1 MGDPTVDPVTG
12 RISPFMNS
20 GDPLTNSGW
29 LDAYCG
35 DVDFMQGCGSFEM
48 APLDTQRVIYAIII
62 GHDNDRFSSILDLR
76 RNVNFVRNIFP
87 TEFSL
92 RVITATEINFI
103 SLTLSEL
110 IVNAQVYSENG
121 VTSVQAELYDYNNS
135 LVQTLTLYDDGNHL
149 DSLAGDFIFGNN
161 WQTVPIDN
169 ALYINL
175 RLMDGQLN
183 EYIFSH
189 VVDKI
194 TLSDQIGLNSFHV
207 VDDHLNNDG
216 IMNPGE
222 NVRINFHLVNNYSFD
237 MEKVTVRITTADPYI
252 QMDQNV
258 FMFSNVSASESFQLN
273 YDINNHESYLALDIS
288 LAMPTPH
295 AVDFN
300 ICIMD
305 DQFREWQKQI
315 SLTVEPYTYMPN
327 EIIPQQISGRSDAKF
342 IVRVVDPSILTGHT
356 YVISVSD
363 SINENREKG
372 FNLLDQTQG
381 IALLTNHE
389 LPDEFA
395 YNIPVT
401 DGFKVIEADLPEG
414 GLRDVVYE
422 DIVGG
427 NPTGFVGVNFGGPF
441 FNGGIAPGQ
450 ADPGHFYA
458 VELEFTN
465 DIDSSGVVGV
475 VAGQSAF
482 RYETATAQGPS
493 GFFPCPF
500 QVWKIFHGQRMGQ
513 LNACFQENPYFATY
527 DDVWAPDYSAY
538 GGFET
543 LYIMESDY
551 DASGQ
556 AYQDK
561 KINMNQ
567 VLYKLNVRLGSASSL
582 VDTGDKIIFD
592 WECAATSEDQFSFIP
607 TAVDDRNRPDVPQ
620 SLALFQ
626 NYPNPFNSATNI
638 RFSLDKPSHISLKI
652 YNILGQ
658 EIIELLDD
666 EVVPGIYSIQW
677 DGKNTFG
684 QPVSSGLYFA
694 KLIHKNQTK
703 IIKMLMIQ

>member
-258 FMFSNVSASESFQLN
+258 FMFSNVSAS
-273 YDINNHESYLALDIS
+273 
-288 LAMPTPH
+288 
-295 AVDFN
+295 V
-300 ICIMD
+300 
-305 DQFREWQKQI
+305 
-315 SLTVEPYTYMPN
+315 
-327 EIIPQQISGRSDAKF
+327 
-342 IVRVVDPSILTGHT
+342 
-356 YVISVSD
+356 
-363 SINENREKG
+363 
-372 FNLLDQTQG
+372 
-381 IALLTNHE
+381 
-389 LPDEFA
+389 
-395 YNIPVT
+395 
-401 DGFKVIEADLPEG
+401 
-414 GLRDVVYE
+414 
-422 DIVGG
+422 
-427 NPTGFVGVNFGGPF
+427 
-441 FNGGIAPGQ
+441 
-450 ADPGHFYA
+450 
-458 VELEFTN
+458 
-465 DIDSSGVVGV
+465 
-475 VAGQSAF
+475 
-482 RYETATAQGPS
+482 
-493 GFFPCPF
+493 
-500 QVWKIFHGQRMGQ
+500 
-513 LNACFQENPYFATY
+513 
-527 DDVWAPDYSAY
+527 
-538 GGFET
+538 
-543 LYIMESDY
+543 
-551 DASGQ
+551 
-556 AYQDK
+556 
-561 KINMNQ
+561 
-567 VLYKLNVRLGSASSL
+567 
-582 VDTGDKIIFD
+582 
-592 WECAATSEDQFSFIP
+592 
-607 TAVDDRNRPDVPQ
+607 
-620 SLALFQ
+620 
-626 NYPNPFNSATNI
+626 
-638 RFSLDKPSHISLKI
+638 
-652 YNILGQ
+652 
-658 EIIELLDD
+658 
-666 EVVPGIYSIQW
+666 
-677 DGKNTFG
+677 
-684 QPVSSGLYFA
+684 
-694 KLIHKNQTK
+694 
-703 IIKMLMIQ
+703 

>member
-1 MGDPTVDPVTG
+1 
-12 RISPFMNS
+12 
-20 GDPLTNSGW
+20 
-29 LDAYCG
+29 
-35 DVDFMQGCGSFEM
+35 
-48 APLDTQRVIYAIII
+48 
-62 GHDNDRFSSILDLR
+62 
-76 RNVNFVRNIFP
+76 
-87 TEFSL
+87 
-92 RVITATEINFI
+92 
-103 SLTLSEL
+103 
-110 IVNAQVYSENG
+110 
-121 VTSVQAELYDYNNS
+121 
-135 LVQTLTLYDDGNHL
+135 
-149 DSLAGDFIFGNN
+149 
-161 WQTVPIDN
+161 
-169 ALYINL
+169 
-175 RLMDGQLN
+175 
-183 EYIFSH
+183 
-189 VVDKI
+189 
-194 TLSDQIGLNSFHV
+194 
-207 VDDHLNNDG
+207 
-216 IMNPGE
+216 
-222 NVRINFHLVNNYSFD
+222 
-237 MEKVTVRITTADPYI
+237 
-252 QMDQNV
+252 
-258 FMFSNVSASESFQLN
+258 
-273 YDINNHESYLALDIS
+273 
-288 LAMPTPH
+288 
-295 AVDFN
+295 
-300 ICIMD
+300 
-305 DQFREWQKQI
+305 
-315 SLTVEPYTYMPN
+315 VEPYTYMPN

-677 DGKNTFG
+677 NGKNTFG

>member
-677 DGKNTFG
+677 NGKNTFG